1 MPELNS
7 MRDDLANN
15 SVGSSLFENSL
26 QSNKQAFS
34 IPLANSNHN
43 EVTRLRE
50 ELASKNNLIVQAT
63 KAWKIELDECN
74 RKVSDCLLQLIS
86 EFNNSVVHLSASCE
100 RLDCTVY
107 DFSRFQLAISELQRD
122 KAKEEIL
129 EWKSRLEAA
138 QQQQNMSR
146 DLRGLSIQNLKLLQ
160 VSLNFP

>member
-74 RKVSDCLLQLIS
+74 RKVSDRYKLIS
-86 EFNNSVVHLSASCE
+86 EFNNSVVHLSASSE

-107 DFSRFQLAISELQRD
+107 AFSRFQLAISELQRD